1 MNAPF
6 SFDLVIALGVL
17 GVFLLIGVAL
27 RAKIGFLQRL
37 IAPSCLVGGFI
48 GLIVINVV
56 PVGLDTEIFE
66 AVVYHLFTLSFVS
79 LGLTAFGST
88 TGERKASKP
97 ELKEMVRGAAWGGV
111 VQGITLSVQAFIG
124 IGLYYLF
131 TGLGTELFPTFG
143 LFPPLGFTQGPGQAL
158 SIGKVWE
165 GFGFA
170 NAATIGL
177 TFASIGFAFAFFVGV
192 PLVNWGIRRLGR
204 EGKQFELPLVLRKGY
219 VPKDE
224 VGDSAGNQNT
234 HSSNV
239 DALAF
244 QFALSA
250 GVMLLTYGFVS
261 LLNSFFSETV
271 ASLLWGFNFFFGLL
285 MAILVGW
292 IAKLLGV
299 SFLIDK
305 GVQKRITGFSVDFLI
320 VATIMAIQPT
330 IVFAYV
336 VPILVISLAA
346 GIATTFVVIYFGR
359 RLTGYNL
366 QRMALNYGT
375 CTGTLS
381 SGLLLLRMTDPDFS
395 SPVGVEAGFV
405 AIFALP
411 FVLSS
416 MLLVNAQFLFGWGL
430 GLVVVGF
437 AVILALSLLLMR
449 LMGQWGKKKV

>member
-1 MNAPF
+1 MTPPF
-6 SFDLVIALGVL
+6 SYDLVIAFGIL
-17 GVFLLIGVAL
+17 GVFLLLGVAL

-37 IAPSCLVGGFI
+37 IAPSCLVGGVV
-48 GLIVINVV
+48 GLVVINVI
-56 PVGLDTEIFE
+56 PMNLDTEMFE

-79 LGLTAFGST
+79 LGLTAFGASVGGHKA
-88 TGERKASKP
+88 TGS
-97 ELKEMVRGAAWGGV
+97 ELREVVRGAAWGGAL
-111 VQGITLSVQAFIG
+111 QGVTLSVQALVG
-124 IGLYYLF
+124 IGLYVLF
-131 TGLGTELFPTFG
+131 RAAGTELFPTFG

-192 PLVNWGIRRLGR
+192 PLVNWGIRQLGR
-204 EGKQFELPLVLRKGY
+204 DGKPVELPPALRKGY

-224 VGDSAGNQNT
+224 VGDSAGNQST

-250 GVMLLTYGFVS
+250 GVMLLTYGFVT

-271 ASLLWGFNFFFGLL
+271 ASLLWGFTFFFGLL

-359 RLTGYNL
+359 RITGYNL

-395 SPVGVEAGFV
+395 SPVGVEAGFIAV
-405 AIFALP
+405 FALP

-416 MLLVNAQFLFGWGL
+416 MLLANARFLFGWDL

-437 AVILALSLLLMR
+437 LVIMVVSLLIIK
-449 LMGQWGKKKV
+449 LMGQWGKKRV